1 MIQLQN
7 QNQVFRHGV
16 VADAAPPEPPA
27 APSNARI
34 EDFIEECGDPSASY
48 TVAWDDNSDNEL
60 GFEVWRDVGGTG
72 FELYATVGP
81 NVTSIDEITKCSPSA
96 IQPHLIFQIR
106 PRLSAAAAK

>member
-1 MIQLQN
+1 
-7 QNQVFRHGV
+7 

-81 NVTSIDEITKCSPSA
+81 NVTSIDEIFPPGSWGGIVYDYKVLA
-96 IQPHLIFQIR
+96 IGDPTSSDF
-106 PRLSAAAAK
+106 SNTATAVGGCG